1 MRFFMKQH
9 EREYFISRIR
19 SGVYYIQSEGKN
31 ICIKPPTLEDEFFIN
46 EKFKQEYEKCL
57 EEGLKTED
65 EIVDWM
71 ISKELWTHQD
81 DEREE
86 GLKKDIERLKREIYN
101 NRHRSNLRE
110 QIRKGIRAGE
120 KQLSQMIDKKS
131 KYFSNSCE
139 GIANL
144 AKISEFFRRCAFED
158 GVICDFDELRLE
170 LISNTYYRLLL
181 SESDVRELAR
191 NEPWRSIWVL
201 RDSNSYN
208 LFKNEDRQLSPDQ
221 KSLLVWSRMYD
232 NVYESSESPSE
243 EVIKDDDLLDG
254 WFAVQAQE
262 KRDQAMQSEVDD
274 KLSNP
279 KIANSSEVFLMAD
292 NRQDAQ
298 KINELNSHH
307 AKVLKKQRFNQ
318 IKSQGTVNQDQLR
331 DQRIEIGNQ
340 SNQQFKDKFR
350 S

>member
-101 NRHRSNLRE
+101 NRHRSSLRE

-120 KQLSQMIDKKS
+120 KQLSQVIDKKS

-307 AKVLKKQRFNQ
+307 AKVVKKQRFNQ
-318 IKSQGTVNQDQLR
+318 IKGQGTVNQDQLR

>member
-1 MRFFMKQH
+1 MKQH

-31 ICIKPPTLEDEFFIN
+31 ICIKSPTLEDEFFIN

>member
-1 MRFFMKQH
+1 MRFSMKQH

-19 SGVYYIQSEGKN
+19 SGVYYIESQGKS
-31 ICIKPPTLEDEFFIN
+31 ICIKPPTIEDEFFIN
-46 EKFKQEYEKCL
+46 EKFKQEYDKCL

-71 ISKELWTHQD
+71 TSKGLWTHED
-81 DEREE
+81 DQREE

-120 KQLSQMIDKKS
+120 KQLLDMIEKKS

-144 AKISEFFRRCAFED
+144 AKVSEFFKRCSFYNNTL
-158 GVICDFDELRLE
+158 CDFDEHRIEIL
-170 LISNTYYRLLL
+170 SKTYY
-181 SESDVRELAR
+181 ESILTEPKIRELAR
-191 NEPWRSIWVL
+191 NEPWRSTWVL
-201 RDSNSYN
+201 RDSNAYD
-208 LFKNEDRQLSPDQ
+208 LFKNGDRQLSPDQ

-254 WFAVQAQE
+254 WFAVQAQQ
-262 KRDQAMQSEVDD
+262 KKDQAMQSELDD

-292 NRQDAQ
+292 NRKDAQ

-307 AKVLKKQRFNQ
+307 GKVLKKQRFNQ
-318 IKSQGTVNQDQLR
+318 IKRQGTVNQDQLS
-331 DQRIEIGNQ
+331 DQRIEITSQ
-340 SNQQFKDKFR
+340 SNQKFKDKFR

>member
-1 MRFFMKQH
+1 MKQH

-292 NRQDAQ
+292 NKQDAQ
-298 KINELNSHH
+298 KINEMNSHH

-318 IKSQGTVNQDQLR
+318 IKSQGIVNQDQLR

>member
-71 ISKELWTHQD
+71 ISKELWTQD

-181 SESDVRELAR
+181 SESDIRELAR

-221 KSLLVWSRMYD
+221 KAFLFGPECTTTYMNPVSHRQKKLLKMM
-232 NVYESSESPSE
+232 
-243 EVIKDDDLLDG
+243 I
-254 WFAVQAQE
+254 F
-262 KRDQAMQSEVDD
+262 
-274 KLSNP
+274 
-279 KIANSSEVFLMAD
+279 
-292 NRQDAQ
+292 
-298 KINELNSHH
+298 
-307 AKVLKKQRFNQ
+307 
-318 IKSQGTVNQDQLR
+318 
-331 DQRIEIGNQ
+331 
-340 SNQQFKDKFR
+340 
-350 S
+350 

>member
-307 AKVLKKQRFNQ
+307 GKVLKKQRFNQ
-318 IKSQGTVNQDQLR
+318 IKRQGTVNQDQLS
-331 DQRIEIGNQ
+331 DQRIEITSQ
-340 SNQQFKDKFR
+340 SNQKFKDKFR